1 MDDENFATSARFL
14 VFLGM
19 VFFALFF
26 VDDHKMEVFVF
37 ACAVA
42 VYLESRKEGWQSP
55 LIEWPEELSFLSTC
69 YYASLK
75 LLKIGTVI
83 ETVVLI
89 YLFWNGV
96 MNRPDL
102 FQIAGN
108 VYLANVIWLS
118 ATASTLSICWSI
130 HDKWAERTGSTTIT
144 SLKPPFTQGNRGFK
158 KWSWLLMDGIMIM
171 ALVIMWW
178 DHFELHLYNVFEG
191 TVICSTYFIL
201 MLPLQLW
208 LYFHYMGMLPQVTAD
223 AEN

>member
-1 MDDENFATSARFL
+1 M
-14 VFLGM
+14 
-19 VFFALFF
+19 
-26 VDDHKMEVFVF
+26 
-37 ACAVA
+37 
-42 VYLESRKEGWQSP
+42 
-55 LIEWPEELSFLSTC
+55 
-69 YYASLK
+69 
-75 LLKIGTVI
+75 
-83 ETVVLI
+83 LI

-158 KWSWLLMDGIMIM
+158 KWSWLLMDGIVIM